1 MDTKKI
7 GAFLKQCRK
16 EKNLT
21 QEQLAEVLGVSA
33 RTVSRWE
40 TGTNMP
46 DLSILVEL
54 AEYYEVEMKELLD
67 GERSQTMNKEM
78 KETLDRVAD
87 YENWVK
93 QKALKAGNLAFA
105 SMFLIS
111 VGAIIIQLLLT
122 VNLRFVLGETLIALV
137 GGTVYAFIMI
147 HNGIWDKGLSAR
159 EALWRDFLTSVICAG
174 IFSVLYGICLRRMG
188 ASEKQ
193 TIHFALSFLG
203 GITIVAF
210 IVLRILS
217 YLNQNRRRNAV
228 KERTSLKTTASCTKI
243 YNAKDIVEAGKIIE
257 LFKEHGIT
265 AFSQEASANVAMHGM
280 SGFGIYG
287 VDVFVETDEAE
298 TAMQILEDMDASIS
312 KEKF

>member
-1 MDTKKI
+1 MLVSCKGKRGKDMDTKKI

-46 DLSILVEL
+46 DLSMLVEI
-54 AEYYEVEMKELLD
+54 AEYYEIEMKELLD

-111 VGAIIIQLLLT
+111 VGVIIIQLLLT

-137 GGTVYAFIMI
+137 GGIVYAFIMV

-159 EALWRDFLTSVICAG
+159 EALWRDFLTDRKSV
-174 IFSVLYGICLRRMG
+174 V
-188 ASEKQ
+188 
-193 TIHFALSFLG
+193 
-203 GITIVAF
+203 
-210 IVLRILS
+210 
-217 YLNQNRRRNAV
+217 
-228 KERTSLKTTASCTKI
+228 
-243 YNAKDIVEAGKIIE
+243 
-257 LFKEHGIT
+257 
-265 AFSQEASANVAMHGM
+265 
-280 SGFGIYG
+280 
-287 VDVFVETDEAE
+287 
-298 TAMQILEDMDASIS
+298 
-312 KEKF
+312 